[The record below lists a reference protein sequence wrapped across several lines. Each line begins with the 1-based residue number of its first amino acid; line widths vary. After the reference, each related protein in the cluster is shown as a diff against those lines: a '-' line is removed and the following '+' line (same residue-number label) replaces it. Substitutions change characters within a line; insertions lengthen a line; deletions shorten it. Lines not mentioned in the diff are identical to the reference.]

1 MSELS
6 LKSSRIEQK
15 QEETIAKIASERD
28 VPKQQ
33 NPLPAFVPS
42 PVIFITVVHSL
53 SVCSGSEESVVT
65 NFPLLKD

>member
-33 NPLPAFVPS
+33 NSLPAFVPS
-42 PVIFITVVHSL
+42 API
-53 SVCSGSEESVVT
+53 
-65 NFPLLKD
+65 